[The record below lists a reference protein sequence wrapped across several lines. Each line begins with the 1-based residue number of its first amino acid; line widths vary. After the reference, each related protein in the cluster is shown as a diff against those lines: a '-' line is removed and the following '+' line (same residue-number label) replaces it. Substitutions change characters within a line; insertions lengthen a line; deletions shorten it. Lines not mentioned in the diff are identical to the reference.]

1 MHALEKEMATHP
13 SVLAWRIPGTREPGG
28 LLSIGSHRV
37 GYNWTDLAAAAAN
50 YRVLICWTCQF
61 QSSSLF
67 FVVLAS
73 SVSKSLQYLTS
84 TLTQGGKGGHLFR
97 VTCSIVLWGGRNT
110 AHKYHWHM
118 WGVLAVSGPHW
129 VCPRSRRVCFPGLH
143 CSSSRLLCRGTVS
156 SGPWVA

>member
-50 YRVLICWTCQF
+50 YRVLVCWTCQF

-73 SVSKSLQYLTS
+73 SVCKSLRCLVSALTP
-84 TLTQGGKGGHLFR
+84 GCEGGHLFR
-97 VTCSIVLWGGRNT
+97 LTCSVVLWGGRNT
-110 AHKYHWHM
+110 ANITGMCAECSQCLGHTRFAPTHSMY
-118 WGVLAVSGPHW
+118 A
-129 VCPRSRRVCFPGLH
+129 FPVYTAQAPG
-143 CSSSRLLCRGTVS
+143 CSARELS
-156 SGPWVA
+156 